1 MTKIKTDKIIEEAM
15 NAFRN
20 NKVDEAFKI
29 LSQILSEDL
38 NNIGILNALGD
49 LNYLSDNTIKALDF
63 WEKSLANNPIQ
74 VDILFNAALV
84 YHQNDEYKKALE
96 LYNKLL
102 SINPNDVETLNN
114 RGNVYRKLSIYDKAI
129 EDYKSALEKGFKT
142 FEVFYNLAISFDELH
157 LYENAIHSYAS
168 ALSLNSNAPEI
179 YLNFANSL
187 TVLGRYEESI
197 QLINQGALIGTA
209 LDQAKLINTKGIVFL
224 HQYRWSEALECFDR
238 AIEIDKDYAEAHNN
252 KAYIFMYRNT
262 SQSEEFFISAL
273 KIKPDYIDAKF
284 NLATFYLSNG
294 RYEEGWRAYECR
306 HNLLKL
312 KKFQSPHLIGEEE
325 VKNKI
330 VYVYPEQGFGDFI
343 QFCRY
348 LPILEAMGAKIWL
361 EVPKPLES
369 VVRTLNCKFKLVEN
383 IKEGFDCHCPIMS
396 LPLALK
402 TNIKNIPAP
411 KKYLHADTEKIIGW
425 EKKLGSKK
433 RLRIGVVWQGGA
445 RKNDPKSWA
454 VNNKRNININL
465 LKELLTQDIDI
476 FSLQKGADAETELR
490 AFNKENTHLKI
501 HDYTDML
508 LDFSDTAALI
518 ENLDLVITVDTAVA
532 HLAGALGKETWILNR
547 FDTCWRWFSDH
558 RTSSPWYPS
567 VKVFTQKEP
576 GQWEGVVREV
586 VVELKNYITNN
597 MKKFH

>member
-1 MTKIKTDKIIEEAM
+1 MSKAKTDTIIEEAM
-15 NAFRN
+15 NAYQN
-20 NKVDEAFKI
+20 NNAEKAFK
-29 LSQILSEDL
+29 LLNRALLKDL
-38 NNIGILNALGD
+38 NNKDILNALGD
-49 LNYLSDNTIKALDF
+49 LNYLSNNMMKALDC
-63 WEKSLANNPIQ
+63 WEKSLAINYNQ
-74 VDILFNAALV
+74 VDILFNTALI
-84 YHQNDEYKKALE
+84 YQQNNEHKKALE
-96 LYNKLL
+96 LYSRLL
-102 SINPNDVETLNN
+102 AINPNDVESLNN
-114 RGNVYRKLSIYDKAI
+114 RGNVNRKLSMYDKAI
-129 EDYKSALEKGFKT
+129 EDYESALEKGFKT
-142 FEVFYNLAISFDELH
+142 FEVFYNLAISFDELN
-157 LYENAIHSYAS
+157 LYEDAIHSYAS
-168 ALSLNSNAPEI
+168 ALSLNSNVPEI

-187 TVLGRYEESI
+187 TVIGRYEESL

-252 KAYIFMYRNT
+252 KACIFMYRNT

-294 RYEEGWRAYECR
+294 RYEEGWKTYECR
-306 HNLLKL
+306 YNLLKL
-312 KKFQSPHLIGEEE
+312 KKIKSPHWTGEEQ

-348 LPILEAMGAKIWL
+348 VPMLEAMGAKIWL
-361 EVPKPLES
+361 EVPKALQS
-369 VVRTLNCKFKLVEN
+369 IASSLDCKFKLVEN
-383 IKEGFDCHCPIMS
+383 IKEGFDYHCPIMS

-411 KKYLHADTEKIIGW
+411 KKYLYADPEKIIEWG
-425 EKKLGSKK
+425 KKLGSKK
-433 RLRIGVVWQGGA
+433 RLRIGVVWQGGT
-445 RKNDPKSWA
+445 RKKDPRSWG
-454 VNNKRNININL
+454 VNNKRNINITL
-465 LKELLTQDIDI
+465 LKELFIQDIDI
-476 FSLQKGADAETELR
+476 FSLQKGADAEKELR
-490 AFNKENTHLKI
+490 AFNNENTHLAI
-501 HDYTDML
+501 HDYTDLL

-532 HLAGALGKETWILNR
+532 HLSASLGKETWILNR

-558 RTSSPWYPS
+558 RSSSPWYPS
-567 VKVFTQKEP
+567 VRIFTQKEP

-586 VVELKNYITNN
+586 GVELKNYITNN